1 MQELVF
7 RLQGLRSA
15 LEARAAA
22 QRAAQQQLESQV
34 RASTVLPM
42 LSLEC
47 AQWVLTALLHSFL
60 KRFKHHL
67 CLYCPGIMMLHGPA
81 VRGELFSLLERCC

>member
-1 MQELVF
+1 MQELVS

-60 KRFKHHL
+60 
-67 CLYCPGIMMLHGPA
+67 
-81 VRGELFSLLERCC
+81 

>member
-1 MQELVF
+1 MQELVS

-34 RASTVLPM
+34 RPPS
-42 LSLEC
+42 
-47 AQWVLTALLHSFL
+47 
-60 KRFKHHL
+60 
-67 CLYCPGIMMLHGPA
+67 CLMIHVQP
-81 VRGELFSLLERCC
+81 F

>member
-1 MQELVF
+1 MQELVS

-34 RASTVLPM
+34 RATGGTGLGYAC
-42 LSLEC
+42 SL
-47 AQWVLTALLHSFL
+47 A
-60 KRFKHHL
+60 
-67 CLYCPGIMMLHGPA
+67 
-81 VRGELFSLLERCC
+81 